1 MNNLLR
7 VVAGAGL
14 ILLVL
19 VLVGSGASA
28 DQPNGDWVGFG
39 RTNDNMRHSP
49 LTQITPDNVK
59 DLGRTY
65 ELNLMT
71 LDPSVR
77 RGEQSY
83 PLAVGGTLYETTN
96 DGQVFALDGATGKV
110 LWHFKPQDSGL
121 FKNFGI
127 VANRGLAYCDGAL
140 FLLTLDM
147 HLNKLNPTNGALE
160 GRVAISKAVTG
171 AASNY
176 GYSETSAPICADHRV
191 IFGAAG
197 SEYGVRGFVMAW
209 TTDLRPAWANPVWTI
224 PPEQQSWR
232 SESRVVGGGAVW
244 TPVTVDTSTNTVFFG
259 TGSATPLYFPQLR
272 PGTNPRTD
280 SLLAVDLRTGELK
293 WWRQLIA
300 GNEWSY
306 DVSQPPL
313 VYNGKVGGKVRHV
326 VSVATMEGVW
336 YAFDANTGQPFYQRV
351 KVIDRVEHPSLRP
364 GKPVAVFPSSIG
376 GLNYSPASYDPATD
390 YVVNAAAETAGVDV
404 QTALTPTEKK
414 QKFLLGSVFLGL
426 ENGDFGQVLP
436 GWHDHGS
443 ISAINVDT
451 GKRVW
456 KFETPEPERG
466 GVTTTASGLG
476 FAGGGDGVL
485 RAFDTKTGHILW
497 TFQTGHQIA
506 AGPTVFTGSDGKE
519 YVAISVGGTP
529 TSSNGGVASELQV
542 FGLGG
547 STKESPPPQL
557 TQTLRQPAAADAA
570 APKLVVQTPAAAHA
584 PRAIAKSGPARIT
597 TAGPIPVRL
606 WSVSS
611 PNTQL
616 VGGRLLY
623 DGQPVR
629 GASMQVDDYTLQS
642 RTDAAGR
649 FSYRIDATIPGRHVV
664 RVLRLAKATIGGKPL
679 TAAQR
684 TALIGAR
691 SGFSAGYKVSGLQ
704 AATSG
709 GHVVV
714 TGRISYA
721 DGSTPPPVVLYT
733 YRLQGTITDS
743 DGKPV
748 AGATV
753 VTRTQDR
760 DFWTFSTPSDANGH
774 YVSFFTASDEAGENP
789 VPLTVQVASGA
800 ISYASPTGKNVNF
813 SALKSATMDIKLPS
827 SPTAPLALPSAT
839 SFPGAVYEGTLVGV
853 SGSSGVIKPLSAT
866 WPDAHG
872 RFKLVLPASAHG
884 QTLRVWEDYST
895 FFQPSAA
902 TPGGSIDTSIWP
914 NIPPGTEP
922 QGLAVV
928 RG

>member
-1 MNNLLR
+1 MKNLVR

-14 ILLVL
+14 LSLLVL
-19 VLVGSGASA
+19 AGSGASA
-28 DQPNGDWVGFG
+28 TQPAGDWLGFS
-39 RTNDNMRHSP
+39 RTNDSQRHSP
-49 LTQITPDNVK
+49 LTAITPTNVK
-59 DLGRTY
+59 DLGRVY
-65 ELNLMT
+65 DINLQS

-83 PLAVGGTLYETTN
+83 PLAVGGTLYESTN
-96 DGQVFALDGATGKV
+96 DGQVFAFNGATGKV
-110 LWHFKPQDSGL
+110 LWHFKPSNSGL

-160 GRVAISKAVTG
+160 GRVAIAKAVPG

-176 GYSETSAPICADHRV
+176 GYSETSAPICAGNRV
-191 IFGAAG
+191 IAGAAG
-197 SEYGVRGFVMAW
+197 SEYGVRGYVMAW
-209 TTDLRPAWANPVWTI
+209 TTDLRPAWPNPVWTI

-232 SESRVVGGGAVW
+232 SASRVVGGGAVW
-244 TPVTVDTSTNTVFFG
+244 TPVTVDTSTDTVFFG

-280 SLLAVDLRTGELK
+280 SLIAVDLRTGQLK

-306 DVSQPPL
+306 DVAQPPL
-313 VYNGKVGGKVRHV
+313 VYDGKVGGRMRHV

-351 KVIDRVEHPSLRP
+351 KVLDRIEHPALRP

-390 YVVNAAAETAGVDV
+390 YVLNAAAETAGVDV
-404 QTALTPTEKK
+404 QSALTPTQKTD
-414 QKFLLGSVFLGL
+414 KFLLGSVFLGL

-443 ISAINVDT
+443 ISAIDVNT

-506 AGPTVFTGSDGKE
+506 AGPTIFTGDDGKE
-519 YVAISVGGTP
+519 YIAISVGGTP
-529 TSSNGGVASELQV
+529 TSSNGGVAAELQV

-547 STKESPPPQL
+547 SSKQSPPPQL
-557 TQTLRQPAAADAA
+557 TQTLLRPAAATS
-570 APKLVVQTPAAAHA
+570 PQRLVVQAPVVQRGVQAAAA
-584 PRAIAKSGPARIT
+584 SGPARIS
-597 TAGPIPVRL
+597 TAGPIAVRL
-606 WSVSS
+606 WSVTK
-611 PNTQL
+611 PNTEL

-623 DGQPVR
+623 DGKPVK
-629 GASMQVDDYTLQS
+629 GAAMQVDNYTLQS

-649 FSYRIDATIPGRHVV
+649 FFYRVDATIPGRHVV
-664 RVLRLAKATIGGKPL
+664 RVLRLAKATLGGRPL
-679 TAAQR
+679 TAGQR
-684 TALIGAR
+684 AALIGAR
-691 SGFSAGYKVSGLQ
+691 SGFSVGYKVADLH

-714 TGRISYA
+714 TGRISYG
-721 DGSTPPPVVLYT
+721 DGSSPPPVVLYT
-733 YRLQGTITDS
+733 YRLSGTITDA

-760 DFWTFSTPSDANGH
+760 DFWTFSTPSDADGH

-800 ISYASPTGKNVNF
+800 VSYASPNGKNVNF
-813 SALKSATMDIKLPS
+813 SALKSATMDVRLPA
-827 SPTAPLALPSAT
+827 SPTGVLALPTQSPVT
-839 SFPGAVYEGTLVGV
+839 GAVYQGTLVGV
-853 SGSSGVIKPLSAT
+853 SGAHGVIKPLSAT
-866 WPDAHG
+866 WPDARG
-872 RFKLVLPASAHG
+872 RFRLVLPASAHG
-884 QTLRVWEDYST
+884 QTLRVWEDRST

-902 TPGGSIDTSIWP
+902 RPGGAIDTSVWP
-914 NIPPGTEP
+914 SIPPGDEP

-928 RG
+928 HG